1 MHVSQLTMLIFTSH
15 ICFYLSCSNV
25 DHWGAHCLI
34 GRADI
39 ISAHCV
45 KTQGVASG
53 EWSIS
58 SIDAVQIWDAIG
70 PDSYELYYFGQS
82 EEWMEWDCYVVGI

>member
-1 MHVSQLTMLIFTSH
+1 MLIFTSH

-34 GRADI
+34 RRADI
-39 ISAHCV
+39 ISAHSV

-58 SIDAVQIWDAIG
+58 SIDAAQIWDAIG
-70 PDSYELYYFGQS
+70 PDSYELYYIGQS
-82 EEWMEWDCYVVGI
+82 EEWMEWDCYVLGI

>member
-1 MHVSQLTMLIFTSH
+1 MLIFTSH
-15 ICFYLSCSNV
+15 ISFYLSCCNEP
-25 DHWGAHCLI
+25 HWGIYCLI
-34 GRADI
+34 GRADV
-39 ISAHCV
+39 ISAHRI
-45 KTQGVASG
+45 KTRGVASG

-58 SIDAVQIWDAIG
+58 SIDSVQIWEAIG

>member
-1 MHVSQLTMLIFTSH
+1 MLIFTSN

-25 DHWGAHCLI
+25 DHLGAYCLM

-45 KTQGVASG
+45 KTQGVASD

-58 SIDAVQIWDAIG
+58 SIDAAQIWDAIG

>member
-1 MHVSQLTMLIFTSH
+1 M
-15 ICFYLSCSNV
+15 
-25 DHWGAHCLI
+25 DHRGACCLI
-34 GRADI
+34 GRALI

-58 SIDAVQIWDAIG
+58 SINTVQIWDAIG
-70 PDSYELYYFGQS
+70 PDSYELYYLGR
-82 EEWMEWDCYVVGI
+82 VKNG